1 MSFSDFFFTPI
12 YISCLAIGAF
22 LGIGSVGAALQF
34 LKESDF
40 KGVGVCLLLL
50 WLGSA
55 ICGFSV
61 YQLFGG

>member
-12 YISCLAIGAF
+12 YISCLVVGAF
-22 LGIGSVGAALQF
+22 LGIASIGKALEL
-34 LKESDF
+34 LKENDF

-55 ICGFSV
+55 IGGFSA
-61 YQLFGG
+61 YQLFG

>member
-1 MSFSDFFFTPI
+1 MSFSDFFFTPT
-12 YISCLAIGAF
+12 YITCLVVGAF
-22 LGIGSVGAALQF
+22 LGIASVGAALEL
-34 LKESDF
+34 LKENNF